1 MVHLFPF
8 SSSSSSSAAA
18 AAFRMFK
25 TFQHGLQFYLPF
37 ISNEL
42 NWRYE
47 SGIINHQISLLHN
60 QFNFNKNFHVQIS
73 GYTAKLNI
81 ENNQFLENYCQN
93 VLPGEKQIPEN
104 GLVQSYGM
112 EREIILSENYF
123 LRNKNCSYII
133 QLKGESQSRDLVTL
147 QSFMK
152 KNILQDNEIC
162 MNSEKR
168 FQFVNPWACY
178 TMGVF
183 GTQNITIRH
192 NSFENCKSISVS
204 SNPCYELIAGIQ
216 SIQIPNFLDAQQNYW
231 ASSNITEIRQHIFDF
246 NRWNSFSLINFN
258 NYLTSFHVSIHFV
271 FVQCVEFLKFLIIYL
286 SSLIKI

>member
-1 MVHLFPF
+1 MNILSVTQFTDSWFHPNYKEFKQSVEHLSFINYNITNCEFAYNNYGSLLVEHNPIEYSNNIWSYHIINNKFIENGLVNNEINMVHLFPF
-8 SSSSSSSAAA
+8 SLSSSSSA
-18 AAFRMFK
+18 FRMSK

-47 SGIINHQISLLHN
+47 SDIINHQISLLHN

-133 QLKGESQSRDLVTL
+133 QLKGESQSRDLVML

-168 FQFVNPWACY
+168 FQFVNPWECY

-192 NSFENCKSISVS
+192 NSFENCKVS
-204 SNPCYELIAGIQ
+204 
-216 SIQIPNFLDAQQNYW
+216 
-231 ASSNITEIRQHIFDF
+231 
-246 NRWNSFSLINFN
+246 
-258 NYLTSFHVSIHFV
+258 
-271 FVQCVEFLKFLIIYL
+271 
-286 SSLIKI
+286 

>member
-1 MVHLFPF
+1 MVHPFPF
-8 SSSSSSSAAA
+8 SSSSFPMYKS
-18 AAFRMFK
+18 FH
-25 TFQHGLQFYLPF
+25 HGLQFYLPF
-37 ISNEL
+37 ISNEF

-47 SGIINHQISLLHN
+47 SGVISHQISLLRN
-60 QFNFNKNFHVQIS
+60 QFNFNKNFHLQIF

-93 VLPGEKQIPEN
+93 ILFDEKQITEN
-104 GLVQSYGM
+104 GLIQSYGM
-112 EREIILSENYF
+112 EREIFLSENHF

-133 QLKGESQSRDLVTL
+133 QLKGDGQSRDSVTL
-147 QSFMK
+147 QSFMQ
-152 KNILQDNEIC
+152 KNILQDNDIC

-168 FQFVNPWACY
+168 FQFMNPWECY

-192 NSFENCKSISVS
+192 NSFENCKSISV
-204 SNPCYELIAGIQ
+204 NNHPCYELIAGIQ

-246 NRWNSFSLINFN
+246 NQWNRTSDALDNLGVRDNSTLIKQLVEIM
-258 NYLTSFHVSIHFV
+258 YCMTSTSF
-271 FVQCVEFLKFLIIYL
+271 YR
-286 SSLIKI
+286 